1 MNALAGFRAN
11 VTTALDAAGVRTTDH
26 LPSVIG
32 PTPAAILQHGSPYL
46 ELSDTQTWATIEV
59 RARLA
64 VRLLADPTT
73 DNAAATTA
81 LDALVAQALPALIRS
96 YGDAIEFGEPEI
108 FVSQSTN
115 YLSIV
120 ITVSEWFTIE
130 RNDQ

>member
-11 VTTALDAAGVRTTDH
+11 VAAALDAAGVRTTDH

-64 VRLLADPTT
+64 VRLLADPST
-73 DNAAATTA
+73 DNAAATTD
-81 LDALVAQALPALIRS
+81 LDPLLPQALPALLRS
-96 YGDAIEFGEPEI
+96 YGDAIALAEPDA
-108 FVSQSTN
+108 FVQPSTP
-115 YLSIV
+115 YLPIV
-120 ITVSEWFTIE
+120 MP
-130 RNDQ
+130 